1 MACNNDP
8 MGVHGDGVTGN
19 DGFARAEA
27 ITKKHA
33 KTFYFAS
40 RFLPRD
46 KRHAAYAVY
55 ALCRIADD
63 TVDADPRSPD
73 VQALRAIERSLNCVY
88 GGGEVTGGLL
98 IAFKQTVERYR
109 IPRDCFDVLIEGM
122 EMDLRQKRYEN
133 FEELYRYCYRV
144 AGVVGLIMLRI
155 FGYRG
160 SEAEGHAVELGVA
173 MQLTNIVRDVHEDFK
188 RGRIYLPG
196 DEMERFRVSEN
207 HLAAGTLDEP
217 FKALL
222 RFQISR
228 ARQYYAAAA
237 RGIGRVDNF
246 RCRLVVSMMK
256 EMYAGILTAV
266 EMNNYDVFSR
276 RAHVS
281 ASGKVVR
288 ALACIVKG
296 GYW

>member
-1 MACNNDP
+1 
-8 MGVHGDGVTGN
+8 MGEYHHGLTGS

-27 ITKKHA
+27 ITNKHA

-46 KRHAAYAVY
+46 KRHAAYAIY
-55 ALCRIADD
+55 ALCRRADD
-63 TVDADPRSPD
+63 TVDRNPHGPD
-73 VQALRAIERSLNCVY
+73 ERALRAIERSINCVY
-88 GGGEVTGGLL
+88 GAGEVTDAVL
-98 IAFKQTVERYR
+98 IAFKQTVDRYH
-109 IPRDCFDVLIEGM
+109 IPRDCFESLLEGM
-122 EMDLRQKRYEN
+122 EMDLWKQRYEN
-133 FEELYRYCYRV
+133 FEELYDYCYRV

-155 FGYRG
+155 FGCRG
-160 SEAEGHAVELGVA
+160 SEAERHAVELGVA
-173 MQLTNIVRDVHEDFK
+173 MQLTNIIRDVHEDFN

-196 DEMERFRVSEN
+196 DEMEQYRVSEN

-228 ARQYYAAAA
+228 ARNYYDSAA
-237 RGIGRVDNF
+237 RGIGLVDNF

-256 EMYAGILTAV
+256 ELYAGILAAV
-266 EMNNYDVFSR
+266 EMNNYDVFNR

-288 ALACIVKG
+288 ALACVLKG
-296 GYW
+296 EYW